1 MNQVSTT
8 EFREFRNLV
17 PMDAFEQR
25 VQTSFGALRPRPRQ
39 EEEPDTDAVRNGN
52 FSPHPIPDSSPSL
65 WSLGRSPCF
74 RQDGV
79 ERMEGVEHVDDDDR
93 DGDEAAERRRRR
105 VKASGASSCS
115 SSSDDD
121 DDASMMGRAV
131 DFDEAVG
138 ERASLAFCSQ
148 LDREAEQ
155 DEVDIASLQF
165 DGEPSWGAVGGVPA
179 RGVLKTR
186 ESRRYG
192 GLKSGNEKRVSF
204 DLPPLPT
211 PYVPPH
217 KRVGSGTGSDSGE
230 VVVAGGCL
238 PAARE
243 GYDVYVFEDGPAV
256 VGGGQQ

>member
-1 MNQVSTT
+1 
-8 EFREFRNLV
+8 
-17 PMDAFEQR
+17 MDAFEQR
-25 VQTSFGALRPRPRQ
+25 VQTSFGALRPRPGQ
-39 EEEPDTDAVRNGN
+39 EPDAAPAANSDSVRT
-52 FSPHPIPDSSPSL
+52 HPNSSPL
-65 WSLGRSPCF
+65 WSLDRSPRF

-79 ERMEGVEHVDDDDR
+79 ERMEGVEEDVLDVGD

-105 VKASGASSCS
+105 VNASEDDDDESVSC

-121 DDASMMGRAV
+121 ESMMTMGRAV

-165 DGEPSWGAVGGVPA
+165 DREQSWSGASGGGPL
-179 RGVLKTR
+179 RGVLKKR
-186 ESRRYG
+186 GVERYG
-192 GLKSGNEKRVSF
+192 GLNEKSGNSKRVSF

-217 KRVGSGTGSDSGE
+217 KRVGSGTGSGAVLE
-230 VVVAGGCL
+230 VADGCL
-238 PAARE
+238 PVARE